1 MIKKPGNFENTNA
14 YGDFETLKPG
24 GYKCVIRKVE
34 CNETSNG
41 KQYLKVSYDI
51 AEGENKD
58 FYKNKYLNDQ
68 RTDKKWSGVWTVF
81 TDGYEPNSTNKKFKG
96 FTTALE
102 ESNAGYKFDWD
113 ENKLENKR
121 IGLVMHEEEF
131 ETQTGEVKTAV
142 KPLYA
147 MSYDKVED
155 AKIPKMKELPEKGDS
170 FEKKDDWIEDDSL
183 DLPF

>member
-14 YGDFETLKPG
+14 YGDFETLEAG
-24 GYKCVIRKVE
+24 GYKCIIKKVE
-34 CNETSNG
+34 VSETSNG

-51 AEGENKD
+51 ADGEHKD

-68 RTDKKWSGVWTVF
+68 RPDKKWSGVWTVF
-81 TDGYEPNSTNKKFKG
+81 TEGYEPNSTSTKFKG

-102 ESNAGYKFDWD
+102 ESNTGYKFDWD
-113 ENKLENKR
+113 ETKLENKK
-121 IGLVMHEEEF
+121 IGLVMREEEF
-131 ETQTGEVKTAV
+131 ETQMGEVKTAV

-147 MSYDKVED
+147 MSYEKVEE
-155 AKIPKMKELPEKGDS
+155 AKIPTPKKLPEKGDS
-170 FEKKDDWIEDDSL
+170 FVANDSIEDDSD